1 MSEEMKETKEVVETA
16 ENNEVMEF
24 ENNDFAGYEDEG
36 SGKVI
41 ALAVAGVAGA
51 AALGVA
57 AFKKRKAKADAKPRK
72 KRRLKVI
79 WVDDEEPD
87 IVADVEATEVTDD
100 EKSDETEE

>member
-1 MSEEMKETKEVVETA
+1 MSEMEEVVETA
-16 ENNEVMEF
+16 ENNEVMGT
-24 ENNDFAGYEDEG
+24 ENDDFAYYEDDN

-57 AFKKRKAKADAKPRK
+57 AFKKLKAKTDAKSRK
-72 KRRLKVI
+72 KKHLKMM
-79 WVDDEEPD
+79 WVEDEPD
-87 IVADVEATEVTDD
+87 VVADVEATEVTDD

>member
-72 KRRLKVI
+72 KRRLKI
-79 WVDDEEPD
+79 MWVEEEPD
-87 IVADVEATEVTDD
+87 VVADVEATEVTDD

>member
-1 MSEEMKETKEVVETA
+1 MSEMKEVVETA
-16 ENNEVMEF
+16 ENNEVMET
-24 ENNDFAGYEDEG
+24 ENDDFAYYEDDN

-57 AFKKRKAKADAKPRK
+57 AFKKLKAKADAKPRK
-72 KRRLKVI
+72 KKHLKVM

>member
-1 MSEEMKETKEVVETA
+1 MSEMKEVVETA
-16 ENNEVMEF
+16 ENNEVMEA

-36 SGKVI
+36 SGKLI
-41 ALAVAGVAGA
+41 ALAVAGVAGV

-57 AFKKRKAKADAKPRK
+57 AFKKRKTKADAKPRK
-72 KRRLKVI
+72 KKHLKVI
-79 WVDDEEPD
+79 WVEEEPD

>member
-16 ENNEVMEF
+16 ENNEVMET
-24 ENNDFAGYEDEG
+24 ENDDFAGYEDEG
-36 SGKVI
+36 FGKVI

-72 KRRLKVI
+72 KRRLKI
-79 WVDDEEPD
+79 MWVEEEPD
-87 IVADVEATEVTDD
+87 VVADVEATEVTDD

>member
-1 MSEEMKETKEVVETA
+1 MSEMKEVVETA
-16 ENNEVMEF
+16 ENNEVMET
-24 ENNDFAGYEDEG
+24 ENDDFAYYEDDN

-57 AFKKRKAKADAKPRK
+57 AFKKLKAKADAKPRK
-72 KRRLKVI
+72 KKHLKVM
-79 WVDDEEPD
+79 WVEDEEPD

-100 EKSDETEE
+100 EKSEENEE

>member
-1 MSEEMKETKEVVETA
+1 MSEEIMKEVVETA
-16 ENNEVMEF
+16 ENNEVMET
-24 ENNDFAGYEDEG
+24 ENDDFTDYEDKG
-36 SGKVI
+36 YGKVI
-41 ALAVAGVAGA
+41 ALAVAGV

-72 KRRLKVI
+72 KKHLKVM
-79 WVDDEEPD
+79 WVEDEEPD

>member
-1 MSEEMKETKEVVETA
+1 MSEETKETVETA
-16 ENNEVMEF
+16 ENNEVMET
-24 ENNDFAGYEDEG
+24 ENDDFTDYEDKG
-36 SGKVI
+36 CGKVI
-41 ALAVAGVAGA
+41 ALAVAGV

-72 KRRLKVI
+72 KKHLKVM
-79 WVDDEEPD
+79 WVEEEPD

>member
-1 MSEEMKETKEVVETA
+1 MSEMKEVVETA
-16 ENNEVMEF
+16 ENNEVMET
-24 ENNDFAGYEDEG
+24 ENDDFAYYEDDN

-57 AFKKRKAKADAKPRK
+57 AFKKLKAKAKADAKPRK
-72 KRRLKVI
+72 KKHLKVM
-79 WVDDEEPD
+79 WVEDEEPD

-100 EKSDETEE
+100 EKSEETEE

>member
-1 MSEEMKETKEVVETA
+1 MSEMKEVVETA
-16 ENNEVMEF
+16 ENNEVMET
-24 ENNDFAGYEDEG
+24 ENDDFAYYEDDN

-57 AFKKRKAKADAKPRK
+57 AYKKLKAKAKAKADAKPRK
-72 KRRLKVI
+72 KKHLKVM

>member
-1 MSEEMKETKEVVETA
+1 MSEMKEVVETA
-16 ENNEVMEF
+16 ENNEVMET
-24 ENNDFAGYEDEG
+24 ENDDFAYYEDDN

-57 AFKKRKAKADAKPRK
+57 AFKKLKAKTDAKPRK
-72 KRRLKVI
+72 KKHLKVM
-79 WVDDEEPD
+79 WVDDVEPD

>member
-1 MSEEMKETKEVVETA
+1 MSEEMKEKEVVETA
-16 ENNEVMEF
+16 ENNEVMET
-24 ENNDFAGYEDEG
+24 ENDDFAYYEDDN

-57 AFKKRKAKADAKPRK
+57 AFKKLKAKADAKPRK
-72 KRRLKVI
+72 KKHLKVM
-79 WVDDEEPD
+79 WVEEEPD

>member
-16 ENNEVMEF
+16 ENNEVMET
-24 ENNDFAGYEDEG
+24 ENDDFAYYEDDN

-57 AFKKRKAKADAKPRK
+57 AFKKLKAKADAKPRK
-72 KRRLKVI
+72 KKHLKVM
-79 WVDDEEPD
+79 WVEEEPD
-87 IVADVEATEVTDD
+87 VVADVEATEVTD
-100 EKSDETEE
+100 EESEE